1 MTDTVAPRPASRT
14 SRAARR
20 TTPAARRNRRRTA
33 ADAGLLVAAA
43 AFVLPLAW
51 VVLSALDPH
60 ASLRVKVPDGV
71 TLDNFDAILTPEITF
86 TPLLNSLI
94 LCGGAT
100 LLTVVCAVLAAY
112 PLSRFRSRLNRPFLL
127 TILFAT
133 SLPITAIMVPVY
145 ALFVRVNMIDTM
157 QGTIFFFAASQLPF
171 AIWLMKN
178 FMDGVPKELE
188 EAAWTDGASSF
199 QSLLRI
205 VLPLMGP
212 GVAVVTVFSFV
223 MMWGNF
229 FVPFMLLLSP
239 DQMPASVSI
248 NDFFGNRGMVAY
260 GQLAAFS
267 IVYSTPVVLL
277 YVLISRRL
285 GGGFAL
291 GGAVKGRSRG
301 VGRGRTRVRAP
312 PYVPTIRIAG
322 RTARSQHRRG
332 PLRCG
337 ACADPHPARAS
348 RALRSTPSPPAGCVP
363 PSTWDP
369 STSPTAY
376 GSRTGCR
383 TSPPTSSSPG
393 SGGPPCPRGRS

>member
-1 MTDTVAPRPASRT
+1 M
-14 SRAARR
+14 
-20 TTPAARRNRRRTA
+20 A
-33 ADAGLLVAAA
+33 ADVGLLALAAT
-43 AFVLPLAW
+43 FLLPLAW

-60 ASLRVKVPDGV
+60 ADLRVKVPDGL
-71 TLDNFDAILTPEITF
+71 TTANFDAILTDEITF

-100 LLTVVCAVLAAY
+100 LLTVVCAALAAY

-127 TILFAT
+127 SILFAT

-145 ALFVRVNMIDTM
+145 ALFVQVDLIDTL
-157 QGTIFFFAASQLPF
+157 QGTILFFAASQLPF

-188 EAAWTDGASSF
+188 EAAWTDGAGTL

-229 FVPFMLLLSP
+229 FVPFMLLLTP

-248 NDFFGNRGMVAY
+248 NEFFGNRGMVAY

-267 IVYSTPVVLL
+267 IIYSTPVILL
-277 YVLISRRL
+277 YVLIARRL

-291 GGAVKGRSRG
+291 GGAVKG
-301 VGRGRTRVRAP
+301 
-312 PYVPTIRIAG
+312 
-322 RTARSQHRRG
+322 
-332 PLRCG
+332 
-337 ACADPHPARAS
+337 
-348 RALRSTPSPPAGCVP
+348 
-363 PSTWDP
+363 
-369 STSPTAY
+369 
-376 GSRTGCR
+376 
-383 TSPPTSSSPG
+383 
-393 SGGPPCPRGRS
+393 

>member
-1 MTDTVAPRPASRT
+1 MTDTLAPRPASPT

-20 TTPAARRNRRRTA
+20 TTPAARRDRRRAA
-33 ADAGLLVAAA
+33 ADAGLLVVAA

-71 TLDNFDAILTPEITF
+71 TLDNFDAILTTEITF

-100 LLTVVCAVLAAY
+100 LLTVVCAALAAY

-291 GGAVKGRSRG
+291 GGAVKG
-301 VGRGRTRVRAP
+301 
-312 PYVPTIRIAG
+312 
-322 RTARSQHRRG
+322 
-332 PLRCG
+332 
-337 ACADPHPARAS
+337 
-348 RALRSTPSPPAGCVP
+348 
-363 PSTWDP
+363 
-369 STSPTAY
+369 
-376 GSRTGCR
+376 
-383 TSPPTSSSPG
+383 
-393 SGGPPCPRGRS
+393 

>member
-1 MTDTVAPRPASRT
+1 MPLSSRSLSSP
-14 SRAARR
+14 SRSLSSRR
-20 TTPAARRNRRRTA
+20 TTRRLA
-33 ADAGLLVAAA
+33 ADAGLLVVAV
-43 AFVLPLAW
+43 AFLLPLAW
-51 VVLSALDPH
+51 VVLSAVDPH
-60 ASLRVKVPDGV
+60 AGLRVKAPDGV
-71 TLDNFDAILTPEITF
+71 TLEHFDAVLTDEITF
-86 TPLLNSLI
+86 TPLLNSLV

-100 LLTVVCAVLAAY
+100 ALTVVCAAPAAY

-145 ALFVRVNMIDTM
+145 ALFVRVNLIDTV

-188 EAAWTDGASSF
+188 EAAWTDGASSL
-199 QSLLRI
+199 QSLARI

-239 DQMPASVSI
+239 DLMPASVSI

-267 IVYSTPVVLL
+267 VVYSTPVILL

-285 GGGFAL
+285 GAGFAL
-291 GGAVKGRSRG
+291 GGAVKG
-301 VGRGRTRVRAP
+301 
-312 PYVPTIRIAG
+312 
-322 RTARSQHRRG
+322 
-332 PLRCG
+332 
-337 ACADPHPARAS
+337 
-348 RALRSTPSPPAGCVP
+348 
-363 PSTWDP
+363 
-369 STSPTAY
+369 
-376 GSRTGCR
+376 
-383 TSPPTSSSPG
+383 
-393 SGGPPCPRGRS
+393 

>member
-1 MTDTVAPRPASRT
+1 MAHTHTHTHAS
-14 SRAARR
+14 
-20 TTPAARRNRRRTA
+20 RRNRRRTA

-291 GGAVKGRSRG
+291 GGAVKG
-301 VGRGRTRVRAP
+301 
-312 PYVPTIRIAG
+312 
-322 RTARSQHRRG
+322 
-332 PLRCG
+332 
-337 ACADPHPARAS
+337 
-348 RALRSTPSPPAGCVP
+348 
-363 PSTWDP
+363 
-369 STSPTAY
+369 
-376 GSRTGCR
+376 
-383 TSPPTSSSPG
+383 
-393 SGGPPCPRGRS
+393 

>member
-1 MTDTVAPRPASRT
+1 MALTTGS
-14 SRAARR
+14 RR
-20 TTPAARRNRRRTA
+20 TTRRLA
-33 ADAGLLVAAA
+33 ADAGLLVVAA

-60 ASLRVKVPDGV
+60 ANLRVKTPDGL

-100 LLTVVCAVLAAY
+100 LLTVVCAALAAY
-112 PLSRFRSRLNRPFLL
+112 PLSRFRSRFNRPFLL

-145 ALFVRVNMIDTM
+145 ALFVQVDLIDTM

-188 EAAWTDGASSF
+188 EAAWTDGASAF
-199 QSLLRI
+199 QSLIRI

-212 GVAVVTVFSFV
+212 GVSVVTVFSFV

-229 FVPFMLLLSP
+229 FVPFMLLLTP

-267 IVYSTPVVLL
+267 IVYSTPVILL
-277 YVLISRRL
+277 YVLIARRL

-291 GGAVKGRSRG
+291 GGAVKG
-301 VGRGRTRVRAP
+301 
-312 PYVPTIRIAG
+312 
-322 RTARSQHRRG
+322 
-332 PLRCG
+332 
-337 ACADPHPARAS
+337 
-348 RALRSTPSPPAGCVP
+348 
-363 PSTWDP
+363 
-369 STSPTAY
+369 
-376 GSRTGCR
+376 
-383 TSPPTSSSPG
+383 
-393 SGGPPCPRGRS
+393 

>member
-1 MTDTVAPRPASRT
+1 MPRTPASRRV
-14 SRAARR
+14 SRR
-20 TTPAARRNRRRTA
+20 TAHRLA
-33 ADAGLLVAAA
+33 ADAGLLVVAA
-43 AFVLPLAW
+43 AFALPLAW
-51 VVLSALDPH
+51 VVLSSLDAH
-60 ASLRVKVPDGV
+60 AGLEVKVPEGL
-71 TLDNFDAILTPEITF
+71 TLDNFDAVLKPDITF

-100 LLTVVCAVLAAY
+100 LLTVACAALAAY

-133 SLPITAIMVPVY
+133 SLPITAVMVPVY
-145 ALFVRVNMIDTM
+145 ALFVQVNLIDTL

-199 QSLLRI
+199 QSLIRV

-212 GVAVVTVFSFV
+212 GVAVVTVFAFV

-229 FVPFMLLLSP
+229 FVPFMLLLTP

-248 NDFFGNRGMVAY
+248 NDFFGNRGTVVY

-267 IVYSTPVVLL
+267 VIYSTPVILL
-277 YVLISRRL
+277 YVLVARRL

-291 GGAVKGRSRG
+291 GGAVKG
-301 VGRGRTRVRAP
+301 
-312 PYVPTIRIAG
+312 
-322 RTARSQHRRG
+322 
-332 PLRCG
+332 
-337 ACADPHPARAS
+337 
-348 RALRSTPSPPAGCVP
+348 
-363 PSTWDP
+363 
-369 STSPTAY
+369 
-376 GSRTGCR
+376 
-383 TSPPTSSSPG
+383 
-393 SGGPPCPRGRS
+393 

>member
-1 MTDTVAPRPASRT
+1 MTRS
-14 SRAARR
+14 
-20 TTPAARRNRRRTA
+20 RRRTLA
-33 ADAGLLVAAA
+33 ADAGLLVTAA
-43 AFVLPLAW
+43 AFALPLLW
-51 VVLSALDPH
+51 VLLSAVDPH
-60 ASLRVKVPDGV
+60 AGLRVRVPDGV
-71 TLDNFDAILTPEITF
+71 TLDHFDAILTDEVTF
-86 TPLLNSLI
+86 TPLRNSLI

-100 LLTVVCAVLAAY
+100 ALTVACAALAAY

-127 TILFAT
+127 TVLFAT

-145 ALFVRVNMIDTM
+145 ALFVRVNLIDTL

-229 FVPFMLLLSP
+229 FVPFMLLLTP
-239 DQMPASVSI
+239 DQMPASVSV
-248 NDFFGNRGMVAY
+248 NEFFGNRGMVAY

-267 IVYSTPVVLL
+267 IVYSTPVILL

-291 GGAVKGRSRG
+291 GGAVKG
-301 VGRGRTRVRAP
+301 
-312 PYVPTIRIAG
+312 
-322 RTARSQHRRG
+322 
-332 PLRCG
+332 
-337 ACADPHPARAS
+337 
-348 RALRSTPSPPAGCVP
+348 
-363 PSTWDP
+363 
-369 STSPTAY
+369 
-376 GSRTGCR
+376 
-383 TSPPTSSSPG
+383 
-393 SGGPPCPRGRS
+393 

>member
-1 MTDTVAPRPASRT
+1 MPRTPASRRV
-14 SRAARR
+14 SRR
-20 TTPAARRNRRRTA
+20 TAHRLA

-43 AFVLPLAW
+43 AFALPLAW
-51 VVLSALDPH
+51 VVLSSLDAH
-60 ASLRVKVPDGV
+60 AGLEVKVPDGL
-71 TLDNFDAILTPEITF
+71 TLDNFDAVLKPDITF

-100 LLTVVCAVLAAY
+100 LLTVACAALAAY

-133 SLPITAIMVPVY
+133 SLPITAVMVPVY
-145 ALFVRVNMIDTM
+145 ALFVQVNLIDTLM
-157 QGTIFFFAASQLPF
+157 GTIFFFAASQLPF

-199 QSLLRI
+199 QSLIRV

-212 GVAVVTVFSFV
+212 GVAVVTVFAFV

-229 FVPFMLLLSP
+229 FVPFMLLLTP

-248 NDFFGNRGMVAY
+248 NDFFGNRGTVVY

-267 IVYSTPVVLL
+267 VIYSTPVILL
-277 YVLISRRL
+277 YVLVARRL

-291 GGAVKGRSRG
+291 GGAVKG
-301 VGRGRTRVRAP
+301 
-312 PYVPTIRIAG
+312 
-322 RTARSQHRRG
+322 
-332 PLRCG
+332 
-337 ACADPHPARAS
+337 
-348 RALRSTPSPPAGCVP
+348 
-363 PSTWDP
+363 
-369 STSPTAY
+369 
-376 GSRTGCR
+376 
-383 TSPPTSSSPG
+383 
-393 SGGPPCPRGRS
+393 

>member
-1 MTDTVAPRPASRT
+1 MSANTVKSPGRQPSPSARGDSGSSNRSLRSRRT
-14 SRAARR
+14 SRRL
-20 TTPAARRNRRRTA
+20 A
-33 ADAGLLVAAA
+33 ADAGLLVVAA

-51 VVLSALDPH
+51 VILSSLDTK
-60 ASLRVKVPDGV
+60 ADLKVKVPDGI
-71 TLDNFDAILTPEITF
+71 TLDNYDAVLTPEITF
-86 TPLLNSLI
+86 TPLLNSLL
-94 LCGGAT
+94 LCGGGT
-100 LLTVVCAVLAAY
+100 LLTVVCAALAAY
-112 PLSRFRSRLNRPFLL
+112 PLSRFKSRLNRPFML

-145 ALFVRVNMIDTM
+145 ALFVQVDLIDTM

-229 FVPFMLLLSP
+229 FVPFMLLLTP
-239 DQMPASVSI
+239 EQMPASVSI
-248 NDFFGNRGMVAY
+248 NDFFGNKGTVVY

-267 IVYSTPVVLL
+267 IIYSTPVILL
-277 YVLISRRL
+277 YVLISRKL

-291 GGAVKGRSRG
+291 GGAVKG
-301 VGRGRTRVRAP
+301 
-312 PYVPTIRIAG
+312 
-322 RTARSQHRRG
+322 
-332 PLRCG
+332 
-337 ACADPHPARAS
+337 
-348 RALRSTPSPPAGCVP
+348 
-363 PSTWDP
+363 
-369 STSPTAY
+369 
-376 GSRTGCR
+376 
-383 TSPPTSSSPG
+383 
-393 SGGPPCPRGRS
+393 

>member
-1 MTDTVAPRPASRT
+1 MPRTLT
-14 SRAARR
+14 SRRSSRR
-20 TTPAARRNRRRTA
+20 LA
-33 ADAGLLVAAA
+33 ADAGLLAVAAA
-43 AFVLPLAW
+43 FALPLAW
-51 VVLSALDPH
+51 VILSSLDPK
-60 ASLRVKVPDGV
+60 ADLQVKVPDGV
-71 TLDNFDAILTPEITF
+71 TWDNFDAVLTSDITF

-94 LCGGAT
+94 LCGGGT
-100 LLTVVCAVLAAY
+100 LLTVVCAALAAY

-145 ALFVRVNMIDTM
+145 ALFVQVNLIDTT

-199 QSLLRI
+199 QSLIRI

-229 FVPFMLLLSP
+229 FVPFMLLLTP

-248 NDFFGNRGMVAY
+248 NEFFGNRGMVVY

-267 IVYSTPVVLL
+267 VVYSTPVLVLYL
-277 YVLISRRL
+277 LIARRL

-291 GGAVKGRSRG
+291 GGAVKG
-301 VGRGRTRVRAP
+301 
-312 PYVPTIRIAG
+312 
-322 RTARSQHRRG
+322 
-332 PLRCG
+332 
-337 ACADPHPARAS
+337 
-348 RALRSTPSPPAGCVP
+348 
-363 PSTWDP
+363 
-369 STSPTAY
+369 
-376 GSRTGCR
+376 
-383 TSPPTSSSPG
+383 
-393 SGGPPCPRGRS
+393 

>member
-1 MTDTVAPRPASRT
+1 M
-14 SRAARR
+14 AARR
-20 TTPAARRNRRRTA
+20 TLNSRRDTRRHA
-33 ADAGLLVAAA
+33 ADAGLLFVAA

-51 VVLSALDPH
+51 VVLSALDPR
-60 ASLRVKVPDGV
+60 AGLKVKLPDGV
-71 TLDNFDAILTPEITF
+71 TLDNFDAVLKPEITF

-94 LCGGAT
+94 LCGSAT
-100 LLTVVCAVLAAY
+100 LLTVVCAALAAY

-145 ALFVRVNMIDTM
+145 ALFVQVNLIDTM
-157 QGTIFFFAASQLPF
+157 RGTIFFFTASQLPF

-212 GVAVVTVFSFV
+212 GVAVVTVFAFV

-229 FVPFMLLLSP
+229 FVPFMLLLTP

-248 NDFFGNRGMVAY
+248 NDFFGNRGTVVY

-267 IVYSTPVVLL
+267 IIYSTPVILL
-277 YVLISRRL
+277 YVLVARRL

-291 GGAVKGRSRG
+291 GGAVKG
-301 VGRGRTRVRAP
+301 
-312 PYVPTIRIAG
+312 
-322 RTARSQHRRG
+322 
-332 PLRCG
+332 
-337 ACADPHPARAS
+337 
-348 RALRSTPSPPAGCVP
+348 
-363 PSTWDP
+363 
-369 STSPTAY
+369 
-376 GSRTGCR
+376 
-383 TSPPTSSSPG
+383 
-393 SGGPPCPRGRS
+393 

>member
-1 MTDTVAPRPASRT
+1 MSANTVKSPSRSLSSRRT
-14 SRAARR
+14 SRRL
-20 TTPAARRNRRRTA
+20 A
-33 ADAGLLVAAA
+33 ADAGLLVVAL

-51 VVLSALDPH
+51 VILSSLDTE
-60 ASLRVKVPDGV
+60 ADLKVKVPDGI
-71 TLDNFDAILTPEITF
+71 TLDNYDAVLTPEITF
-86 TPLLNSLI
+86 TPLLNSLL
-94 LCGGAT
+94 LCGGGT
-100 LLTVVCAVLAAY
+100 LLTVVCAALAAY
-112 PLSRFRSRLNRPFLL
+112 PLSRFRSRLNRPFML

-145 ALFVRVNMIDTM
+145 ALFVQVDLIDTM

-229 FVPFMLLLSP
+229 FVPFMLLLTP
-239 DQMPASVSI
+239 EQMPASVSI
-248 NDFFGNRGMVAY
+248 NDFFGNKGTVVY

-267 IVYSTPVVLL
+267 IIYSTPVILL

-291 GGAVKGRSRG
+291 GGAVKG
-301 VGRGRTRVRAP
+301 
-312 PYVPTIRIAG
+312 
-322 RTARSQHRRG
+322 
-332 PLRCG
+332 
-337 ACADPHPARAS
+337 
-348 RALRSTPSPPAGCVP
+348 
-363 PSTWDP
+363 
-369 STSPTAY
+369 
-376 GSRTGCR
+376 
-383 TSPPTSSSPG
+383 
-393 SGGPPCPRGRS
+393 